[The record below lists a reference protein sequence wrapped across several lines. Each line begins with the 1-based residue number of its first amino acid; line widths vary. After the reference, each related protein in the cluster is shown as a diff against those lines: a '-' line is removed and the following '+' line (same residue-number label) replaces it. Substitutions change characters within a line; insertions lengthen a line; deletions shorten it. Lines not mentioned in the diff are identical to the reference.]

1 MRIAVTSDVHLEF
14 GPLIL
19 KNEHN
24 IDVLVL
30 SGDICV
36 AADLNYKSDNLG
48 IVSNGKYERMQEFFR
63 SCSDNFK
70 HVIYLMGN
78 HEHYHGDFNTSADK
92 LRGFLLND
100 DDYSNIHFL
109 DKESVEIDGVTFVG
123 GTLWTDFDNGN
134 EMIMRYIE
142 RRMNDFQI
150 VKHSGRKVS
159 FKTYAP
165 VYDEYGVVKKDENGH
180 EVTQAEF
187 HTRDAHFSPAD
198 AYEDHKQM
206 LEFIKSSVADHTKKY
221 VVCTHHAP
229 SKLST
234 HPRYKREIEM
244 NWGYS
249 SNQDEFILNNPQ
261 IKLWTHGHTHEDF
274 DYMLGSTRIFCNPRG
289 YDGYESRADRFELKF
304 VDI

>member
-48 IVSNGKYERMQEFFR
+48 IVSNGKY
-63 SCSDNFK
+63 D
-70 HVIYLMGN
+70 
-78 HEHYHGDFNTSADK
+78 EHYHGDFNTSADI
-92 LRGFLLND
+92 LRQFLIP
-100 DDYSNIHFL
+100 YKNIHFL
-109 DKESVEIDGVTFVG
+109 DKESIAIDGVTFVG

-159 FKTYAP
+159 FKTYVP

-187 HTRDAHFSPAD
+187 RTRDAHFSPAD

-274 DYMLGSTRIFCNPRG
+274 DYMVGSTRIFCNPRG